1 MKKLFIV
8 LLMICFAG
16 FCYPAEKVRQFNSA
30 GKPLAYGQTGVYSLT
45 CTTDAEWSNS
55 GCPDNVKI
63 YNGAVRFKTAE
74 EKQAEILTAQQTAIL
89 KETVFSKLEI
99 TEVLDEQVIVQAVP
113 ATETTPEVKQV
124 TLRDILDQVLKSNP
138 KFEQYWND
146 ADKGIDLTYP
156 KVVEA
161 LASFP
166 VTLDIP
172 ALKLAILANR
182 QKKASK

>member
-1 MKKLFIV
+1 MKRILIGLLFV
-8 LLMICFAG
+8 MFSAMCF
-16 FCYPAEKVRQFNSA
+16 PAEYAYKMVNGKFGKLDKIEASQADDYRADGFTVTSDVVAVYDMAVSFGQEQSAKVK
-30 GKPLAYGQTGVYSLT
+30 GIVP
-45 CTTDAEWSNS
+45 
-55 GCPDNVKI
+55 
-63 YNGAVRFKTAE
+63 
-74 EKQAEILTAQQTAIL
+74 TAQDRIL
-89 KETVFSKLEI
+89 KETTFGKLEI

-161 LASFP
+161 LAQFP
-166 VTLDIP
+166 VALDIP
-172 ALKLAILANR
+172 ALKLAILAKR
-182 QKKASK
+182 QQKASK

>member
-1 MKKLFIV
+1 MKKLLIG
-8 LLMICFAG
+8 LLFVAFSMAG
-16 FCYPAEKVRQFNSA
+16 FPAEYAYKMAN
-30 GKPLAYGQTGVYSLT
+30 GKFGKLH
-45 CTTDAEWSNS
+45 
-55 GCPDNVKI
+55 KI
-63 YNGAVRFKTAE
+63 TAE
-74 EKQAEILTAQQTAIL
+74 HADTYRADGFTVTSDVVWVYDSAVAWGQEASARMKGIVPTAQDRIL
-89 KETVFSKLEI
+89 KETTFGKLEI

-161 LASFP
+161 LAQFP